1 MNKKVLISL
10 VAMFVLGMGLDFVVH
25 GALLADGY
33 SQLPLLYRT
42 LEDQQTHF
50 LHMFLAHVF
59 IAVGMVWVYLEGRK
73 DAPWLAQGVR
83 FGLAMIVL
91 LVFPTYMI
99 YYAVQPLPAALVAQQ
114 IGYDSIT
121 KLIASLAL
129 AWINR

>member
-1 MNKKVLISL
+1 MNKKVMISL
-10 VAMFVLGMGLDFVVH
+10 AAMFVLGMGLDFVVH
-25 GALLADGY
+25 GVLLADVY

-59 IAVGMVWVYLEGRK
+59 IAMGMVWVYLEGRK
-73 DAPWLAQGVR
+73 DAPWLAQGAR

-99 YYAVQPLPAALVAQQ
+99 YFAVQPLPSTLVAQQ

-121 KLIASLAL
+121 KLIASLTL

>member
-1 MNKKVLISL
+1 MNKKVMISL
-10 VAMFVLGMGLDFVVH
+10 AAMFVLGMGLDFVVH
-25 GALLADGY
+25 GVLLADVY

-59 IAVGMVWVYLEGRK
+59 IAMGMVWVYLEGRK

-99 YYAVQPLPAALVAQQ
+99 YFAVQPLPSTLVAQQ

-121 KLIASLAL
+121 KLIASLTL

>member
-83 FGLAMIVL
+83 FGLAIIVL